1 MIIFDLD
8 GTLWETIEATYEAA
22 NLIADKHMELRK
34 ISKETI
40 VRGMG
45 LNSEENA
52 SNYMPYI
59 STENGLK
66 YMKEISDKTSEII
79 NKKNVIIYNGVEET
93 IKELNKNYKLGIVTN
108 NRDKYAETF
117 LKIANLKTYFTDY
130 MGASSYNITKSEA
143 IKIMVN
149 KYKEKENY
157 YVGDIKKD
165 QEATIEAGIKF
176 IHAKYGFEP
185 NLESE
190 LYIEDIKKLP
200 ELLKKES
207 NK

>member
-79 NKKNVIIYNGVEET
+79 NKKKCDYIQRCRRN
-93 IKELNKNYKLGIVTN
+93 NK
-108 NRDKYAETF
+108 R
-117 LKIANLKTYFTDY
+117 
-130 MGASSYNITKSEA
+130 TK
-143 IKIMVN
+143 
-149 KYKEKENY
+149 
-157 YVGDIKKD
+157 
-165 QEATIEAGIKF
+165 
-176 IHAKYGFEP
+176 
-185 NLESE
+185 
-190 LYIEDIKKLP
+190 
-200 ELLKKES
+200 
-207 NK
+207 